1 MATEEPNSKRQIS
14 EECIINRLPEDLIE
28 QIFLSLP
35 VSTLLRCVGVCKRW
49 LNFIRD
55 PEFVATHL
63 RHAHRYAL
71 MFFPQG
77 LVSGKPYPSEGILV
91 DEAWSPSVYAVP
103 VIGPDDYLFGSC
115 NGLIALYTNTSTI
128 KIANLATR
136 ECLHLEKPAKNA
148 RGHHFSFYSF
158 GFHPVTKEYKITHF
172 LADSV
177 EGHPDCKH
185 FSVIQVYTLG
195 GEKWRDIPTPEAL
208 SLDSVR
214 NSGVV
219 NVDGTV
225 YWLTQDKTASWRH
238 AVMSFDLSDESFTVI
253 QLPADYL
260 GPRRLLIRDID
271 GNLCIVT
278 AQTDCYDFKIL
289 LGELHIWTL
298 DNPVEQR
305 WSRKYNIKTPPIYI
319 PGPHFG
325 HRGRIL
331 TQSSVRVSSYELI
344 GENFEFSFSKTA
356 ELLDLSPRRLYNMQ
370 SYICVKLLVCLDAYK
385 KVGIV
390 RKPKQQLGWQSK
402 KWEAWENERRE
413 VEKLRTNVQKE
424 EHDLSELAERMF
436 KMYQVLVDKPLAISE
451 RVRTELNKVLHH
463 KPEKPNQPRFPWW
476 LNWVEQKRDTEELLS
491 RSNKMNAR
499 IKAISQ
505 AQDNISSIAR
515 SYIPELGIS
524 TSGVSSSHDKKN
536 EKENLPCKT

>member
-1 MATEEPNSKRQIS
+1 MATGEPDPKRRIS
-14 EECIINRLPEDLIE
+14 EECIINRLPDDLIE

-55 PEFVATHL
+55 PEFVATQL

-71 MFFPQG
+71 IFFPQG
-77 LVSGKPYPSEGILV
+77 LVSGKPYPSEGILI
-91 DEAWSPSVYAVP
+91 DETWSPSVYVLP

-115 NGLIALYTNTSTI
+115 NGLLALYTNTSTI

-136 ECLHLEKPAKNA
+136 ECLYLEKPAKNA
-148 RGHHFSFYSF
+148 RGHHYSFYSF

-177 EGHPDCKH
+177 EGCPSYKH

-195 GEKWRDIPTPEAL
+195 GEKWRDIPTPEPL

-214 NSGVV
+214 TSGVV
-219 NVDGTV
+219 SVDGTV
-225 YWLTQDKTASWRH
+225 YWLTRDNTASWRH
-238 AVMSFDLSDESFTVI
+238 AVMSFDLSDESFTMI

-260 GPRRLLIRDID
+260 GPHRLLIRDID
-271 GNLCIVT
+271 GKLCIVT
-278 AQTDCYDFKIL
+278 AQTDRDNFKIL

-298 DNPVEQR
+298 DSPVEQR
-305 WSRKYNIKTPPIYI
+305 WSRKYNIKNPPVYI
-319 PGPHFG
+319 PGPHLG

-331 TQSSVRVSSYELI
+331 TQSNFRVGSYELI
-344 GENFEFSFSKTA
+344 GENFGYSFTKTA
-356 ELLDLSPRRLYNMQ
+356 MLLDVSPRRLYNMQ
-370 SYICVKLLVCLDAYK
+370 SYICVKSLVCLDAYK

-402 KWEAWENERRE
+402 KWEAWENERCE
-413 VEKLRTNVQKE
+413 VEKLRTNVHKE
-424 EHDLSELAERMF
+424 EHDLSELAERVV

-451 RVRTELNKVLHH
+451 RVRTELNWVLHH
-463 KPEKPNQPRFPWW
+463 KPEKPYQPRFLRR
-476 LNWVEQKRDTEELLS
+476 LNWVEQKRDKEELVL
-491 RSNKMNAR
+491 RSYKMN
-499 IKAISQ
+499 IGIQAISQ
-505 AQDNISSIAR
+505 AQDNISSIVR
-515 SYIPELGIS
+515 SYTSEQGVS
-524 TSGVSSSHDKKN
+524 TSGVSSTHDKNK
-536 EKENLPCKT
+536 KENLPCNT